1 MERSFEETMEKL
13 EMNLRIKKNALD
25 RKEKNSANYDQALE
39 LVEQAEKRIASRLK
53 LQDEQCQ
60 GNRKEKEVV
69 ATMAGKTKQ
78 LPSKLFYRQKKAVA
92 TNYDQALEL
101 VEQTEKRIARMA
113 GKTKQL
119 PSKLFYRPKEGKKK

>member
-78 LPSKLFYRQKKAVA
+78 LPSKLFYR
-92 TNYDQALEL
+92 
-101 VEQTEKRIARMA
+101 
-113 GKTKQL
+113 
-119 PSKLFYRPKEGKKK
+119 PKEGKKK